1 MVRRA
6 WVYRLRFAGHGFCE
20 TLCLAD
26 VNPKAVEACRLTVA
40 RNGLSKRVAVY
51 RSENLDG
58 IPRSECW
65 DLVVGN
71 PPHFA
76 DLSPG
81 ELRFHDAGW
90 SLHRNFAAVGNFLKP
105 GGMIVLVENN
115 HGSTAET
122 FRAMIEEAGLCTV
135 FVRNCEGRR
144 TPYNRFYYIGIAR
157 RGDTVPA
164 WAVTVGK

>member
-1 MVRRA
+1 MALCDQWRYSGDGGWTDVRDRLPALVPGSRDAPGAAGIRVLRRA

-26 VNPKAVEACRLTVA
+26 VNPEAVEACRLTVA

-71 PPHFA
+71 PPRHVRFTPESGHRNRHAYYLRRTSSGSLAIFA
-76 DLSPG
+76 AIPLYAT
-81 ELRFHDAGW
+81 ELRL
-90 SLHRNFAAVGNFLKP
+90 S
-105 GGMIVLVENN
+105 
-115 HGSTAET
+115 
-122 FRAMIEEAGLCTV
+122 
-135 FVRNCEGRR
+135 
-144 TPYNRFYYIGIAR
+144 
-157 RGDTVPA
+157 
-164 WAVTVGK
+164 